1 MNTRGQGTTEYLI
14 ILAVVIVIALV
25 VVGVLGFVPG
35 IGGSTTEQQSAA
47 YWRGAS
53 PFSVLEYDFDDTA
66 YTFVVRNNTEQQ
78 LTLTEITLDGPVTA
92 ASALSVADTVVGP
105 GKTASVSGTY
115 ATLGDDCTDLGDT
128 KTFSY
133 DISVTYNTANI
144 TGKNQVGDRPLVG
157 KCQNT

>member
-1 MNTRGQGTTEYLI
+1 MDFKGQGTTEYLI

-35 IGGSTTEQQSAA
+35 IGFSTTEQQSAA

-53 PFSVLEYDFDDTA
+53 PFAVLEYDFDDTA
-66 YTFVVRNNTEQQ
+66 YTFVLRNNTEQS
-78 LTLTEITLDGPVTA
+78 LTLTEITLDGPTTA
-92 ASALSVADTVVGP
+92 ATALSVSDTVVGA

-115 ATLGDDCTDLGDT
+115 STAGDDCTDLGDT

-133 DISVTYNTANI
+133 EASLTYNTANL
-144 TGKNQVGDRPLVG
+144 TGKVQVGDRPLVG
-157 KCQNT
+157 KCQN